1 MTNLNRRTLLTS
13 AAGLAGL
20 GFLSACVS
28 NSPGTGG
35 KSGEASVDS
44 SLKIGAS
51 PVPHAEI
58 LQFVKDELAKDAGLD
73 IEIVE
78 YTDYILPNKDLEAG
92 DTDANFYQ
100 TPNFLK
106 NEIEENGYKFTA
118 GKGVHIEP
126 LGLYSE
132 KAKSVEEIAEGGE
145 IALNSDPAN
154 TARGLRLLESAGLIS
169 LGDAPEDALVKPEDV
184 KENPKNLKFTELEG
198 GQIPRSLGDF
208 AAAVINGNF
217 ALEAGLKPNKDSL
230 FLEPGEDSPY
240 ANLLVWRSEDDG
252 NEHLK
257 KLEELLH
264 SAEVKAFIE
273 KTYTDGSVIPAF

>member
-13 AAGLAGL
+13 AAGLAGIGL
-20 GFLSACVS
+20 LSACVS
-28 NSPGTGG
+28 NSPGTDGEKG
-35 KSGEASVDS
+35 ESGPNSV
-44 SLKIGAS
+44 LKVGAS

-132 KAKSVEEIAEGGE
+132 KAKSIEEIAEGGE

-217 ALEAGLKPNKDSL
+217 ALEAGLNPNKDSL

>member
-13 AAGLAGL
+13 AAGLAGIGL
-20 GFLSACVS
+20 LSACVS
-28 NSPGTGG
+28 NSPGTDGEKG
-35 KSGEASVDS
+35 ESGPNSV
-44 SLKIGAS
+44 LKVGAS

-257 KLEELLH
+257 KLEELSLIH
-264 SAEVKAFIE
+264 I
-273 KTYTDGSVIPAF
+273 

>member
-1 MTNLNRRTLLTS
+1 MTTLNRRTLLAS
-13 AAGLAGL
+13 GASLAGL
-20 GFLSACVS
+20 GFLSACIS
-28 NSPGTGG
+28 NSPQG
-35 KSGEASVDS
+35 SGDGNKEVGPK
-44 SLKIGAS
+44 LKVGAS

-58 LQFVKDELAKDAGLD
+58 LQFVKDELAKDAGLE

-78 YTDYILPNKDLEAG
+78 YTDYILPNKDLESG

-132 KAKSVEEIAEGGE
+132 KAKSVDEIDEGGE
-145 IALNSDPAN
+145 IALNSDPVN
-154 TARGLRLLESAGLIS
+154 SARGLRLCESAGLIS
-169 LGDAPEDALVKPEDV
+169 FGDDVAEDALVKPEDI
-184 KENPKNLKFTELEG
+184 KDNPKNLKFTELEG

-217 ALEAGLKPNKDSL
+217 ALEAGLKPNEDSI

-264 SAEVKAFIE
+264 SDEVKAFIE

>member
-13 AAGLAGL
+13 AAGLAGIGL
-20 GFLSACVS
+20 LSACVS
-28 NSPGTGG
+28 NSPGTDGEKG
-35 KSGEASVDS
+35 ESGPNSV
-44 SLKIGAS
+44 LKVGAS

-58 LQFVKDELAKDAGLD
+58 LQYVKDELAKDAGLD

-217 ALEAGLKPNKDSL
+217 ALEAGLNPNKDSL